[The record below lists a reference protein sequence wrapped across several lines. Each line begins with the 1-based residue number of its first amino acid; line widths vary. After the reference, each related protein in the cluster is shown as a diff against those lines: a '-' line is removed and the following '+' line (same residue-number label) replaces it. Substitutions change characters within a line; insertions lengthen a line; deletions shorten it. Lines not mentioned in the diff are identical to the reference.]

1 MKKYVCRYTQEY
13 TYIYIY
19 KLNHFA
25 VYQKLEQ
32 HCKLYFNYKKTQTN
46 LPLSSACQVCVWAA
60 SLKLPSIMYLI

>member
-1 MKKYVCRYTQEY
+1 MEKYICRYTQEY

-32 HCKLYFNYKKTQTN
+32 HCKLYFNYKKKNRQIFPCLHLAKCVFGQ
-46 LPLSSACQVCVWAA
+46 LP
-60 SLKLPSIMYLI
+60 